1 MHMEALIMINLLS
14 AEDAFAQA
22 VRLYNKHEFGTSIPY
37 FLHAI
42 RKTPKG
48 DPFAN
53 EYIGFYG
60 LCLMRLGNQD
70 EGFNKC
76 IIAAESELSN
86 PDVYLILAR
95 AAILLSRRKMAL
107 KALSQGL
114 AIDPQHRKLQ
124 NLRKQLGIRRNP
136 IFGFLS
142 RNNFLNVLLGKL
154 SYKTMHG

>member
-53 EYIGFYG
+53 EDRGFYG
-60 LCLMRLGNQD
+60 LCLLRLCNQD
-70 EGFNKC
+70 EGFNKWNS
-76 IIAAESELSN
+76 AAESELSN
-86 PDVYLILAR
+86 PDV
-95 AAILLSRRKMAL
+95 
-107 KALSQGL
+107 
-114 AIDPQHRKLQ
+114 
-124 NLRKQLGIRRNP
+124 
-136 IFGFLS
+136 
-142 RNNFLNVLLGKL
+142 
-154 SYKTMHG
+154 